1 MSVSR
6 TRAILILFKSHGF
19 TDSQISTIVTDY
31 PLLLIEDADKS
42 LGPKLQFLQS
52 RGAYCAYFKSS
63 KNLRYSR
70 GQNHKQLLR
79 FRLRGYR
86 SRQEEFQARNFYLP
100 QGNKLRNVSLLR
112 DLGVPQKRLLG
123 ASYSFVYG
131 KERFQVSLNKVLERG
146 FDPTSSKFLGAL
158 RFVYGWKEE
167 KIQEK
172 VNVYKRLG
180 FGVEDVW
187 EMLKMWPLSLT
198 HSEKKISQTF
208 ETLQN
213 CGLLEDEIC
222 SLSVQEFS
230 TVCIGL
236 SADTVKKKTEF
247 VVNEMN
253 WSLNAVVSNPSVLG
267 YNLEKRTVPRCNVI
281 RTLMS
286 KGLLGNKLPPVSPV
300 LAITDEAFL
309 NKYVRKHDDKELV
322 AELMPIFSLERRDN
336 PNPEKGQKCHVMF
349 SA

>member
-112 DLGVPQKRLLG
+112 DLRVPQKRLLG
-123 ASYSFVYG
+123 ASYSCIF
-131 KERFQVSLNKVLERG
+131 
-146 FDPTSSKFLGAL
+146 SSFHP
-158 RFVYGWKEE
+158 YT
-167 KIQEK
+167 
-172 VNVYKRLG
+172 KRRA
-180 FGVEDVW
+180 
-187 EMLKMWPLSLT
+187 PRR
-198 HSEKKISQTF
+198 
-208 ETLQN
+208 
-213 CGLLEDEIC
+213 
-222 SLSVQEFS
+222 
-230 TVCIGL
+230 
-236 SADTVKKKTEF
+236 
-247 VVNEMN
+247 
-253 WSLNAVVSNPSVLG
+253 SVLKSG
-267 YNLEKRTVPRCNVI
+267 K
-281 RTLMS
+281 
-286 KGLLGNKLPPVSPV
+286 
-300 LAITDEAFL
+300 
-309 NKYVRKHDDKELV
+309 
-322 AELMPIFSLERRDN
+322 
-336 PNPEKGQKCHVMF
+336 
-349 SA
+349 